1 MSEAIEAAKIKI
13 VELRKLINTTLRT
26 VHPRVYYQRAPET
39 ATYPYLVYDLPDSI
53 DSSPVEQFNL
63 EVDGWDKPS
72 SGDTTALETLMD
84 SVDQTLNG
92 RYGVVSDSGV
102 YAFLSPTQVTGVT
115 RILFGFAC
123 YRTRRLSLTD
133 DDPLIHR
140 RKYTY
145 DLRVIGG

>member
-53 DSSPVEQFNL
+53 DSRPVEQFNL

-84 SVDQTLNG
+84 DVD
-92 RYGVVSDSGV
+92 GVLHRKQGIFSE
-102 YAFLSPTQVTGVT
+102 LGVT
-115 RILFGFAC
+115 ISRA
-123 YRTRRLSLTD
+123 RRLSISD

-140 RKYTY
+140 RKYAY

>member
-72 SGDTTALETLMD
+72 NGDTTALETLMSD
-84 SVDQTLNG
+84 VDEVLHRKQG
-92 RYGVVSDSGV
+92 IFSE
-102 YAFLSPTQVTGVT
+102 FGVT
-115 RILFGFAC
+115 IFRA
-123 YRTRRLSLTD
+123 RRLSISD

-140 RKYTY
+140 RKYAY

>member
-53 DSSPVEQFNL
+53 DDRPIEQFNL

-72 SGDTTALETLMD
+72 GGDTTALETLMD
-84 SVDQTLNG
+84 SVDRALNNKRG
-92 RYGVVSDSGV
+92 IFSE
-102 YAFLSPTQVTGVT
+102 FGVT
-115 RILFGFAC
+115 IFRA
-123 YRTRRLSLTD
+123 RRLPLTD

-140 RKYTY
+140 RKYAY